1 MPPPVP
7 SSPAD
12 ARPACRRDERANPE
26 EDDMRTRD
34 LMTSPVVT
42 VTPDARLKDVA
53 ATLVEHA
60 VNAVPVVDERGR
72 LAGIVSEADLLKA
85 DPPQGNG
92 ARFGSPTRKGLPPRV
107 AREVMTQAVYTMTVD
122 ADAAA
127 AARLMLRHGL
137 KSVPV
142 LDGDRVVGILARR
155 DLLRLVARSDQDIH
169 AELERRLKEELSS
182 LQRLAIDVG
191 DGVVT
196 FSGPVGALARELP
209 ELLAR
214 TVPGVTEVRWEP
226 TQG

>member
-1 MPPPVP
+1 
-7 SSPAD
+7 
-12 ARPACRRDERANPE
+12 
-26 EDDMRTRD
+26 MRTSD
-34 LMTSPVVT
+34 LMTSRVVT

-53 ATLVEHA
+53 AALVEHG
-60 VNAVPVVDERGR
+60 VNAVPVVDDRGR
-72 LAGIVSEADLLKA
+72 LAGIVSEADLLRLNASKDGVRFESPSA
-85 DPPQGNG
+85 RRKPP
-92 ARFGSPTRKGLPPRV
+92 ART
-107 AREVMTQAVYTMTVD
+107 AREVMTQAVYTIPVN

-142 LDGDRVVGILARR
+142 VDGDRVVGILARR
-155 DLLRLVARSDQDIH
+155 DLLRLVARSDQDIR

-182 LQRLAIDVG
+182 LQRLGIDVG

-209 ELLAR
+209 EVLAR

>member
-1 MPPPVP
+1 
-7 SSPAD
+7 
-12 ARPACRRDERANPE
+12 
-26 EDDMRTRD
+26 MRTRD

-42 VTPDARLKDVA
+42 VTPDAHLKDVA
-53 ATLVEHA
+53 ATLVEHG

-72 LAGIVSEADLLKA
+72 LAGIVSEADLLRA
-85 DPPQGNG
+85 DAPPGNG
-92 ARFGSPTRKGLPPRV
+92 ARFGSPPTRKGLPPRT

-122 ADAAA
+122 TDAAA

-155 DLLRLVARSDQDIH
+155 DLLRLVARSDQDIR
-169 AELERRLKEELSS
+169 AELERRLKEEVSA

-196 FSGPVGALARELP
+196 FSGPIGPLARELP
-209 ELLAR
+209 EVLAR
-214 TVPGVTEVRWEP
+214 TVPGVTEVRWDRAE
-226 TQG
+226 G